1 MNKFICLI
9 RGINVSGQK
18 LVNMK
23 ELTKLLETLEL
34 RNVKTY
40 IQSGNIIFESEPSDC
55 KELEKK
61 IASIIEQRFGFSVN
75 ALVKSKDGF
84 LEIAK
89 NNPFLGK
96 PNIDLTKLHITFL
109 SKLPAKIPKEEIEK
123 VKSSSEEFLITKD
136 VIYLYLPD
144 GYGRTKISN
153 NFFEKKLVVNA
164 TTRNWKTMMALTQM
178 I

>member
-96 PNIDLTKLHITFL
+96 PNIDLTKLHITFCL
-109 SKLPAKIPKEEIEK
+109 NYQQKYRKK
-123 VKSSSEEFLITKD
+123 KS
-136 VIYLYLPD
+136 
-144 GYGRTKISN
+144 
-153 NFFEKKLVVNA
+153 KKLNL
-164 TTRNWKTMMALTQM
+164 ALKNF
-178 I
+178 